1 MKKLFYESV
10 FPKGLSDEVA
20 WALHECLQALVA
32 TCESRY
38 LSQLRRYSKRQQC
51 LYDPEQPWRS
61 PPLD

>member
-10 FPKGLSDEVA
+10 FPKGLSDEAA

-38 LSQLRRYSKRQQC
+38 LSQLTIMECQR
-51 LYDPEQPWRS
+51 L
-61 PPLD
+61 LNG